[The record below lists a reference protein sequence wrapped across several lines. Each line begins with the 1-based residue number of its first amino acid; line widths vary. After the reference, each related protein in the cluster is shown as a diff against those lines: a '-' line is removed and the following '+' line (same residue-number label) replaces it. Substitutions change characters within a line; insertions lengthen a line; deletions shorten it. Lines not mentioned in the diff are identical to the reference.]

1 MAIENQ
7 EAPGEEMKKA
17 LMLAGC
23 LLAIFSCSR
32 EASEGEPAP
41 VASTAPRM
49 VRAPQVLNLADD
61 FIAFYDETKGQQT
74 EERVAAFKRDVAS
87 QFPAFYGAERYEGRV
102 TQEELDADV
111 VTAIENFEAL
121 RPAYVAKM
129 NAFDAE
135 LGRNLDTFREAF
147 PDFRLGVDVVL
158 LHSLGEMD
166 GGTREF
172 DGKVTLIFGADVMAK
187 VHDWTDEAPFFHHE
201 LFHVHHIKAFPE
213 CEEVWCAL
221 WTEGLA
227 VYVASKLNPGAGPGP
242 LLLEFPE
249 PIIPATQAQ
258 FGAAL
263 ADLRAR
269 LSSTDGKDLGRLF
282 STSED
287 PSGLPVRRGYYL
299 GFLVAEE
306 LGRTRDLPS
315 LAKLSHEEARP
326 LIDAALD
333 TLIARAAAEQ

>member
-1 MAIENQ
+1 MAAENQ

-23 LLAIFSCSR
+23 LLAVFSCSR
-32 EASEGEPAP
+32 EASQGEDA
-41 VASTAPRM
+41 ASASPPPRM
-49 VRAPQVLNLADD
+49 MRAPQVLNLADD
-61 FIAFYDETKGQQT
+61 FIAFYDETKGQPT
-74 EERVAAFKRDVAS
+74 DERVAAFNRDVAS
-87 QFPAFYGAERYEGRV
+87 QFPAFYGIERYEGRA
-102 TQEELDADV
+102 TQEQLDAHV
-111 VTAIENFEAL
+111 AKAIESFEEL
-121 RPAYVAKM
+121 RPAYIAKM

-172 DGKVTLIFGADVMAK
+172 DGKVTLIFGADVMAR

-201 LFHVHHIKAFPE
+201 LFHVHHIKSFPE

-227 VYVASKLNPGAGPGP
+227 VYVASKLNPGAGPGS

-249 PIIPATQAQ
+249 PIIPATEAQ
-258 FGAAL
+258 LGAAL
-263 ADLRAR
+263 TDLRAR

-306 LGRTRDLPS
+306 LGRTRDLPA
-315 LAKLSHEEARP
+315 LARLSHEEARP